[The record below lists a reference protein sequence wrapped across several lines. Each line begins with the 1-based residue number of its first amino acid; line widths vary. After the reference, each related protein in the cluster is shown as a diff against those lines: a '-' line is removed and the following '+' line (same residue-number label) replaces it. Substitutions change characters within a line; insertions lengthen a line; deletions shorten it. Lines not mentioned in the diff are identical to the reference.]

1 MLKRRKKIAYAIV
14 AFIVALTVG
23 LIIGI
28 YSVVINGIV
37 ENNVIN
43 TISEIASHDR
53 NTITN
58 YVEFNWK
65 NLERFSSRLNRNQGS
80 LTDDDKVVEYLKHES
95 QESSFDKIY
104 MITED
109 GTYYTDL
116 AYRHQNSVVNG
127 ENIFYD
133 FMPILQTK
141 HQNMVG
147 FDALPILE
155 YDKVAIY
162 GHKLEDEYNIKV
174 GSENRTVIAAIGVA
188 RRSTITSGLVLES
201 FLDGDGECRGLT
213 TVVDLKG
220 DIIVNKVD
228 SDKAEAGNWFRN
240 IQTYEKTDM
249 SWEEVRQNMT
259 ENKTFLFR
267 HTNGGKSRV
276 SYCMPFDD
284 NIDWYFR
291 LTVDY
296 EALNEQGSPFIMLVI
311 IALAILVSVS
321 VVALIIVLRTQNKT
335 EQALAREKAQ
345 SEFLSNM
352 SHEIRTPLNGLVGL
366 NYLMITAIDD
376 PSKKNQVKAWLS
388 KSHST
393 SKYLLALI
401 NDILDVSKL
410 RAGKVEVVKEPLLI
424 EALVDAIFSMQCD
437 NIKNRG
443 IEYSTDVKITVPCIL
458 GDEVHIKQ
466 VLMNII
472 SNAAKFTPA
481 GGFIKLSVR
490 QIKTDETHVTTTF
503 ICEDSGCGMSKEF
516 LTKIFDVFTQER
528 NSNSD
533 SIKGTG
539 LGMPISKL
547 LVNAMGGEIKVES
560 ELNKGSKFTISI
572 PAEISAI
579 PDYLDFNVDEE
590 AERLAEAYRSETE
603 SMKVL
608 IAEDNEL
615 NAEILIEILKDSGFE
630 VGYAVDGSQAVEM
643 FAQSKPNEYGVVL
656 MDMRMPVMD
665 GCEASKKIR
674 SLDRPDAKTV
684 PIFACTANSFK
695 EDRIKA
701 FDSGMNDFLTK
712 PIDIKAL
719 LQKMENLRSG
729 NTEGKK
735 E

>member
-528 NSNSD
+528 NSDSD

-547 LVNAMGGEIKVES
+547 LVNAMDGEIKVES

-572 PAEISAI
+572 PAEISDI
-579 PDYLDFNVDEE
+579 PDYLNFNVDEE
-590 AERLAEAYRSETE
+590 AERMAQAYKSETE

-729 NTEGKK
+729 NTDGKK

>member
-695 EDRIKA
+695 EDRIKS
-701 FDSGMNDFLTK
+701 FDSGMNDFLPK

>member
-37 ENNVIN
+37 EKNVIN

-58 YVEFNWK
+58 YVGFNWK

-80 LTDDDKVVEYLKHES
+80 LTDDDKVVEYLKNES
-95 QESSFDKIY
+95 KESSFDKIY

-539 LGMPISKL
+539 LGMSISKL

-572 PAEISAI
+572 PAEISDI
-579 PDYLDFNVDEE
+579 PDYLNFNVDEE
-590 AERLAEAYRSETE
+590 AERMAQAYKSETE

>member
-528 NSNSD
+528 NSDSD

-547 LVNAMGGEIKVES
+547 LVNAMDGEIKVES

-572 PAEISAI
+572 PAEISDI
-579 PDYLDFNVDEE
+579 PDYLNFNVDEE
-590 AERLAEAYRSETE
+590 AERMAQAYKSETE

-665 GCEASKKIR
+665 GCEKNKKLRPSGRKDRSHIR
-674 SLDRPDAKTV
+674 LHRELV
-684 PIFACTANSFK
+684 
-695 EDRIKA
+695 
-701 FDSGMNDFLTK
+701 
-712 PIDIKAL
+712 
-719 LQKMENLRSG
+719 
-729 NTEGKK
+729 
-735 E
+735 

>member
-1 MLKRRKKIAYAIV
+1 MIKRRKKIAYAIV

-37 ENNVIN
+37 EDNVIN
-43 TISEIASHDR
+43 TIGEIASHDR

-58 YVEFNWK
+58 YVGFNWK
-65 NLERFSSRLNRNQGS
+65 NLERFSSRLNRNQAS
-80 LTDDDKVVEYLKHES
+80 LTDDDKVVEYLKNES
-95 QESSFDKIY
+95 KESSFDKIY

-443 IEYSTDVKITVPCIL
+443 IEYNTDVKITVPCIL

-490 QIKTDETHVTTTF
+490 QIKTDETHVTTTL

-590 AERLAEAYRSETE
+590 AERLAEAYRSEME

>member
-58 YVEFNWK
+58 YVGFNWK

-572 PAEISAI
+572 PAEISDI
-579 PDYLDFNVDEE
+579 PDYLNFNVDEE
-590 AERLAEAYRSETE
+590 AERMAQAYKSETE

>member
-1 MLKRRKKIAYAIV
+1 MLKKRKKIAYAII

-37 ENNVIN
+37 EKNVIN

-58 YVEFNWK
+58 YVGFNWK

-80 LTDDDKVVEYLKHES
+80 LTDDDKVVEYLKNES
-95 QESSFDKIY
+95 KESSFDKIY

-539 LGMPISKL
+539 LGMSISKL

-579 PDYLDFNVDEE
+579 PDYLNFNVDEE
-590 AERLAEAYRSETE
+590 AERMAQAYKSETE

>member
-37 ENNVIN
+37 EKNVIN

-58 YVEFNWK
+58 YVGFNWK

-80 LTDDDKVVEYLKHES
+80 LTDDDKVVEYLKNES
-95 QESSFDKIY
+95 KESSFDKIY

-539 LGMPISKL
+539 LGMSISKL

-572 PAEISAI
+572 PAEISDI
-579 PDYLDFNVDEE
+579 PDYLNFNVDEE

>member
-1 MLKRRKKIAYAIV
+1 MIKRRKKIAYAIV

-37 ENNVIN
+37 EDNVIN
-43 TISEIASHDR
+43 TIGEIASHDR

-58 YVEFNWK
+58 YVGFNWK
-65 NLERFSSRLNRNQGS
+65 NLERFSSRLNRNQAS
-80 LTDDDKVVEYLKHES
+80 LTDDDKVVEYLKNES
-95 QESSFDKIY
+95 KESSFDKIY

-443 IEYSTDVKITVPCIL
+443 IEYNTDVKITVPCIL

-590 AERLAEAYRSETE
+590 AERLAEAYRSEME

>member
-37 ENNVIN
+37 EKNVIN

-58 YVEFNWK
+58 YVGFNWK

-80 LTDDDKVVEYLKHES
+80 LTDDDKVVEYLKNES
-95 QESSFDKIY
+95 KESSFDKIY

-443 IEYSTDVKITVPCIL
+443 IEYNTDVKITVPCIL

>member
-579 PDYLDFNVDEE
+579 PDYLNFNVDEE
-590 AERLAEAYRSETE
+590 AERMAQAYKSETE

-674 SLDRPDAKTV
+674 SLDRPDAKTI

>member
-572 PAEISAI
+572 PAEISDI
-579 PDYLDFNVDEE
+579 PDYLNFNVDEE
-590 AERLAEAYRSETE
+590 AERMAQAYKSETE

-729 NTEGKK
+729 NTDGKK

>member
-37 ENNVIN
+37 EKNVIN

-58 YVEFNWK
+58 YVGFNWK

-80 LTDDDKVVEYLKHES
+80 LTDDDKVVEYLKNES
-95 QESSFDKIY
+95 KESSFDKIY

-572 PAEISAI
+572 PAEISDI
-579 PDYLDFNVDEE
+579 PDYLNFNVDEE
-590 AERLAEAYRSETE
+590 AERMAQAYKSETE

>member
-53 NTITN
+53 NTITK

-141 HQNMVG
+141 HQNVVG

-572 PAEISAI
+572 PAEISDI
-579 PDYLDFNVDEE
+579 PDYLNFNVDEE
-590 AERLAEAYRSETE
+590 AERMAQAYKSETE

>member
-401 NDILDVSKL
+401 NDILDISKL

-579 PDYLDFNVDEE
+579 PDYLNFNVDEE
-590 AERLAEAYRSETE
+590 AERMAQAYKSETE

-674 SLDRPDAKTV
+674 SLDRPDAKTI

>member
-37 ENNVIN
+37 EKNVIN

-58 YVEFNWK
+58 YVGFNWK

-80 LTDDDKVVEYLKHES
+80 LTDDDKVVEYLKNES
-95 QESSFDKIY
+95 KESSFDKIY

-188 RRSTITSGLVLES
+188 RRSTIASGLVLES

-572 PAEISAI
+572 PAEISDI
-579 PDYLDFNVDEE
+579 PDYLNFNVDEE
-590 AERLAEAYRSETE
+590 AERMAQAYKSETE

>member
-1 MLKRRKKIAYAIV
+1 MIKRRKKIAYAIV

-37 ENNVIN
+37 EDNVIN
-43 TISEIASHDR
+43 TIGEIASHDR

-58 YVEFNWK
+58 YVGFNWK
-65 NLERFSSRLNRNQGS
+65 NLERFSSRLNRNQAS
-80 LTDDDKVVEYLKHES
+80 LTDDEKVVEYLKNES
-95 QESSFDKIY
+95 KESSFDKIY

-116 AYRHQNSVVNG
+116 AYRHQDSEVNG

-133 FMPILQTK
+133 FMPMLQSK
-141 HQNMVG
+141 FQNMVG

-174 GSENRTVIAAIGVA
+174 GSENRRVIAAVGVA
-188 RRSTITSGLVLES
+188 RRSTIKGGLVLES

-228 SDKAEAGNWFRN
+228 SDEAEAGNWFRN

-249 SWEEVRQNMT
+249 SWEEVKQNMT

-267 HTNGGKSRV
+267 HTNEGKSRV

-443 IEYSTDVKITVPCIL
+443 IEYNTDVKITVPCIL

>member
-37 ENNVIN
+37 ENNIIN

-579 PDYLDFNVDEE
+579 PDYLNFNVDEE
-590 AERLAEAYRSETE
+590 AERMAQAYKSETE

-674 SLDRPDAKTV
+674 SLDRPDAKTI

>member
-58 YVEFNWK
+58 YVGFNWK

-80 LTDDDKVVEYLKHES
+80 LTDDDKVVEYLKNES
-95 QESSFDKIY
+95 KESSFDKIY

-296 EALNEQGSPFIMLVI
+296 EALNEQGSPFIRLVI

-579 PDYLDFNVDEE
+579 PDYLNFNVDEE
-590 AERLAEAYRSETE
+590 AERMAQAYKSETE

>member
-58 YVEFNWK
+58 YVGFNWK

-80 LTDDDKVVEYLKHES
+80 LTDDDKVVEYLKNES
-95 QESSFDKIY
+95 KESSFDKIY

-335 EQALAREKAQ
+335 VQALAREKAQ

-579 PDYLDFNVDEE
+579 PDYLNFNVDEE
-590 AERLAEAYRSETE
+590 AERMAQAYKSETE

>member
-58 YVEFNWK
+58 YVGFNWK

-80 LTDDDKVVEYLKHES
+80 LTDDDKVVEYLKNES
-95 QESSFDKIY
+95 KESSFDKIY

-579 PDYLDFNVDEE
+579 PDYLNFNVDEE
-590 AERLAEAYRSETE
+590 AERMAQAYKSETE

>member
-58 YVEFNWK
+58 YIEFNWK

-162 GHKLEDEYNIKV
+162 GHKLEDECNIKV

-539 LGMPISKL
+539 LGMSISKL

-579 PDYLDFNVDEE
+579 PDYLNFNVDEE
-590 AERLAEAYRSETE
+590 AERMAQAYKSETE

>member
-528 NSNSD
+528 NSDSD

-547 LVNAMGGEIKVES
+547 LVNAMDGEIKVES

-572 PAEISAI
+572 PAEISDI
-579 PDYLDFNVDEE
+579 PDYLNFNVDEE
-590 AERLAEAYRSETE
+590 AERMAQAYKSETE

-701 FDSGMNDFLTK
+701 FDSGMNDFLAK

-729 NTEGKK
+729 NTDGKK

>member
-141 HQNMVG
+141 HRNMVG

-162 GHKLEDEYNIKV
+162 GHKLEDECNIKV

-579 PDYLDFNVDEE
+579 PDYLNFNVDEE
-590 AERLAEAYRSETE
+590 AERMAQAYKSETE

>member
-37 ENNVIN
+37 EKNVIN

-58 YVEFNWK
+58 YVGFNWK

-539 LGMPISKL
+539 LGMSISKL

-579 PDYLDFNVDEE
+579 PDYLNFNVDEE
-590 AERLAEAYRSETE
+590 AERMAQAYKSETE